1 MKHTD
6 LTFLTKA
13 QANDNGFA
21 GAKRTTLLAQYRAA
35 RDSLSRMD
43 SEVTSLLDGQNAIGG
58 RAVLAAYAFATACMD
73 KPAQA
78 AKLPGWKDAAVQPGA
93 NPYCQPLKLLAGD
106 MDKIIQ
112 SRISIWA
119 KVFAHAHAAKI
130 KPEHFLEHR
139 NRNSGMRRW
148 YDFINASGSTTAA
161 NDNKAGGGSG
171 KATGAGG
178 KATTNGKAPKSTPVD
193 FVAGF
198 KKAKR
203 IGFVMVDLDV
213 YMCDGD
219 AQAQLE
225 SNSAFIGLVKSAPPK
240 CSMFIADNDNRFV

>member
-13 QANDNGFA
+13 PANDRGFA

-35 RDSLSRMD
+35 RESLSRVD
-43 SEVTSLLDGQNAIGG
+43 SEVNNLLDGQNAIGG
-58 RAVLAAYAFATACMD
+58 KALVAAYSFTIACMER
-73 KPAQA
+73 PAEA
-78 AKLPGWKDAAVQPGA
+78 AKLPGWQDAAVQPGA

-119 KVFAHAHAAKI
+119 KVFAHAHAAQI

-139 NRNSGMRRW
+139 KRNSGMRRW

-161 NDNKAGGGSG
+161 NNNQAGGGRKSS
-171 KATGAGG
+171 GAGG
-178 KATTNGKAPKSTPVD
+178 KGKKFTPVD
-193 FVAGF
+193 IVAEAT
-198 KKAKR
+198 KAKR
-203 IGFVMVDLDV
+203 IAMVMVDLDA
-213 YMCDGD
+213 YLCDGK
-219 AQAQLE
+219 AQSELE
-225 SNSAFIGLVKSAPPK
+225 SNPVVIGLVQATPTK
-240 CSMFIADNDNRFV
+240 CREFVVDNDSRFNRKGTA